1 MAVKMLTGKAF
12 SLGVESSDTIDFAKV
27 MLQDRDASLLDHQR
41 PPSTGMQMAVKML
54 AGKALTLGAEASD
67 TIDSAKAKLLDRTS
81 SDAGGSLADGSPWSC
96 RACTAENSS
105 QDPKVCRCCC
115 RLFGHEDLG
124 FYFVDDLVP
133 AKSPLGT
140 SALDGMATPL
150 DRRNKARGSS
160 NQLPARRGQARRGTH
175 AR

>member
-12 SLGVESSDTIDFAKV
+12 SLGAESSDTIDFAKAKIHD
-27 MLQDRDASLLDHQR
+27 QEASHLDPQR
-41 PPSTGMQMAVKML
+41 PSSTGMQMAVKML

-124 FYFVDDLVP
+124 FCLVDDLIP

-140 SALDGMATPL
+140 STLDGIATPL

-160 NQLPARRGQARRGTH
+160 NQLPSRRGQARRGAH
-175 AR
+175 A